1 VRDAGVEEE
10 IQGALLDIGV
20 KNGQA
25 DEELIRAL
33 HDRETPRRV
42 AAVLVVGRSG
52 SEPQR
57 EQVRQLL
64 RNDPEMIVRLRAAPG
79 LIAGKDVKAVAA
91 LLPLLTDAPLDLAAQ
106 AHDLLGAVSADKGPQ
121 RTLDANSRAKCRE
134 EWQAWGKENE
144 KKIDLARADVDL
156 PWLNGNGRAIKA
168 AMQFL
173 DCILKGDGNGI
184 KKLVDVPF
192 HLGAV
197 QVIANRATLEQLL
210 GQINV
215 AAKETKMQFSAPRLL
230 DARKFAAKARTDPA
244 REFYKKV
251 PLSELRVVYI
261 VATHQGRA
269 KAEPGVVLVRLRAG
283 K

>member
-1 VRDAGVEEE
+1 LGAPRAAAGSLSVLARLFPPEAEGAAVRVLRARRPAGASAVLLAILPTVRDAGVEEE

-64 RNDPEMIVRLRAAPG
+64 RNDPEMIVRPPAAQG
-79 LIAGKDVKAVAA
+79 LNARKDRKAVAA

-134 EWQAWGKENE
+134 EWQAWWKENE

-168 AMQFL
+168 A
-173 DCILKGDGNGI
+173 
-184 KKLVDVPF
+184 
-192 HLGAV
+192 
-197 QVIANRATLEQLL
+197 
-210 GQINV
+210 
-215 AAKETKMQFSAPRLL
+215 
-230 DARKFAAKARTDPA
+230 
-244 REFYKKV
+244 
-251 PLSELRVVYI
+251 
-261 VATHQGRA
+261 
-269 KAEPGVVLVRLRAG
+269 
-283 K
+283 